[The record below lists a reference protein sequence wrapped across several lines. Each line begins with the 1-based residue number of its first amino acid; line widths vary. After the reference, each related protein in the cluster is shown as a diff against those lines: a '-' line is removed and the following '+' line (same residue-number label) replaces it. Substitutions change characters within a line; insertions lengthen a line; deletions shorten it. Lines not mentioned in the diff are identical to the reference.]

1 MCSWKDSM
9 YNVDGALSDVE
20 PWNMYLDK
28 HFSMLF
34 RSSKD
39 LSLEKKGRNTM
50 NKIGRGQVI
59 TASGL
64 VRLKSPRQ
72 YLLI

>member
-39 LSLEKKGRNTM
+39 LSLERKEE
-50 NKIGRGQVI
+50 IQ
-59 TASGL
+59 
-64 VRLKSPRQ
+64 
-72 YLLI
+72 